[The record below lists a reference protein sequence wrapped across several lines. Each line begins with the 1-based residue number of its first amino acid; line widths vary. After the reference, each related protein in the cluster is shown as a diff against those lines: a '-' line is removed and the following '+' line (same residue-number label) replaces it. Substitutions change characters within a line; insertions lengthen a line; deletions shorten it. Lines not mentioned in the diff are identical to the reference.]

1 MAVITPTTDVYLLKV
16 PLEINDINQ
25 LTFSNAT
32 AQHNYFNSLPKL
44 EAHDFTYQRKDGTIR
59 FEGEFDELLGYNYV
73 MYRNDAFSNKWFYA
87 YITNMEWKSPNC
99 TDISIKTDVW
109 QTYQFD
115 ISYKPTL
122 IEREHTNNDAI
133 GSNTLPENLEL
144 GEFVTNGNTSDFGL
158 GNNEELM
165 VVADVSMIE
174 NYGTN
179 QTLQATWSS
188 GSTPASY
195 ANGIP
200 SGCFHVVI
208 GTGSLILPN
217 VQRFVAI
224 YDKAGL
230 ADAIQQIYV
239 LPSNIVNDSAIQTGL
254 TISTT
259 GSAPYDTMSGLGI
272 VSSMIKD
279 VTHMV
284 IGAGIQRPT
293 TVDGY
298 TPRNNKVLC
307 YPFNYF
313 NVSNNAGSIIPY
325 HYEDFTLSSNNYVTF
340 EVEGVFCPSGS
351 IKAIPR
357 NYKRQSYSSSDNAYD
372 FSINGAKYPICSWNS
387 DSYTNWLTQNAV
399 NMQTELKTTL
409 IGGAL
414 STATNAFHGGASG
427 GGGIGAGI
435 GLIAGLAQT
444 GGALIGLARDQMLA
458 KTTANFIPDQSNGNL
473 NSGDINFAK
482 RGSQF
487 TFIPMSVKA
496 EYAKCADD
504 YFSMFGYATNRIKR
518 PNITGRRN
526 WNYVKTIGCY
536 ISGNIPQDD
545 MQEIKN
551 MFDRGITLW
560 HNPATFAD
568 YSQNNDII

>member
-16 PLEINDINQ
+16 PLEISSENQ
-25 LTFSNAT
+25 LTFANAT

-44 EAHDFTYQRKDGTIR
+44 EVHDFTYQRKDGVIR
-59 FEGEFDELLGYNYV
+59 FEANYDELVNYNYV
-73 MYRNDAFSNKWFYA
+73 MYRNDEFSNKWFYA
-87 YITNMEWKSPNC
+87 YITNMEWKSPNT

-109 QTYQFD
+109 STWEFD
-115 ISYKPTL
+115 IGFKPTL
-122 IEREHTNNDAI
+122 IEREHTNNDTI
-133 GSNTLPENLEL
+133 GANTLPENLEL
-144 GEFVTNGNTSDFGL
+144 GEFVTNGNTRDFGL
-158 GNNEELM
+158 SNNEELM

-174 NYGTN
+174 NYGQN
-179 QTLQATWSS
+179 QTLTASWSS

-208 GTGSLILPN
+208 GRGSIILPN
-217 VQRFVAI
+217 VQNFVSV

-239 LPSNIVNDSAIQTGL
+239 LPSNIVSSSAIQSGL

-259 GSAPYDTMSGLGI
+259 GSAPAGSMSGLSI
-272 VSSMIKD
+272 ISSMIKD

-284 IGAGIQRPT
+284 VSTGIERPT
-293 TVDGY
+293 SVDGY
-298 TPRNNKVLC
+298 TPKNKKVLC

-325 HYEDFTLSSNNYVTF
+325 HYEDFSLTNNTATF

-357 NYKRQSYSSSDNAYD
+357 NYKRQSYTSSDNAYD

-399 NMQTELKTTL
+399 NMQTEFKSALV
-409 IGGAL
+409 GGAV
-414 STATNAFHGGASG
+414 STATNAFHGAYSAGAM
-427 GGGIGAGI
+427 GAGV
-435 GLIAGLAQT
+435 GAIAGLAQT
-444 GGALIGLARDQMLA
+444 GGALISLARDQMLA
-458 KTTANFIPDQSNGNL
+458 KTSANFIPDQSNGNL

-496 EYAKCADD
+496 EYARCADD
-504 YFSMFGYATNRIKR
+504 YFSMFGYATNRVKL

-536 ISGNIPQDD
+536 IAGNIPQGD
-545 MQEIKN
+545 MQEIKT
-551 MFDRGITLW
+551 MFDRGVTFW